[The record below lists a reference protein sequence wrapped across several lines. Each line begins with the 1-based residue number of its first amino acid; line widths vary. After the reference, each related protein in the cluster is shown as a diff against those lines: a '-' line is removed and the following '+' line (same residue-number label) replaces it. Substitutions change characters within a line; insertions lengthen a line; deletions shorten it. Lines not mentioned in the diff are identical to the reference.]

1 MMFEIPKNAF
11 KQAIADGRQQI
22 GLWCTLPDPYV
33 TEFLAHAGF
42 DWLLIDSEHTPS
54 DLKTI
59 GAQIQVA
66 READT
71 TIIVRPPVNDTV
83 VIKQYLDIGAQSL
96 LLPMVN
102 TATEARSA
110 VAAMRY
116 PPKGVRGVAGTTR
129 ATRFGRIKD
138 YHKNAHKE
146 LCLLVQVETKTAL
159 ENLEAIA
166 AVDGVDGIF
175 IGPSDLAASL
185 GHPGNPYEPSV
196 VATIERAIQRIRA
209 TGKPAGILAFD
220 EKYLHT
226 CIEQGTTFTAVGGD
240 IPLLLNGAEQL
251 AARFKPSK

>member
-1 MMFEIPKNAF
+1 MI
-11 KQAIADGRQQI
+11 
-22 GLWCTLPDPYV
+22 TLPDPYV
-33 TEFLAHAGF
+33 TEFLTHAGF

-66 READT
+66 RESDT
-71 TIIVRPPVNDTV
+71 TLIVRPPVNDTV
-83 VIKQYLDIGAQSL
+83 VIKQYLDIGAQTL

-102 TATEARSA
+102 SADEARAA

-116 PPKGVRGVAGTTR
+116 PPEGVRGVAGTTR
-129 ATRFGRIKD
+129 ATRFGRVKE

-146 LCLLVQVETKTAL
+146 LCLLVQVETETAL
-159 ENLEAIA
+159 TELEAIA
-166 AVDGVDGIF
+166 AVDGVDGVF

-185 GHPGNPYEPSV
+185 GHLGNPYEPSV
-196 VATIERAIQRIRA
+196 VATIETAIQRIRA

-220 EKYLHT
+220 EAYLRT

-240 IPLLLNGAEQL
+240 IGLLLSGAEQL
-251 AARFKPSK
+251 AARFKPAK

>member
-1 MMFEIPKNAF
+1 MMFENSKNAF
-11 KQAIADGRQQI
+11 KQAIAEGRHQV

-42 DWLLIDSEHTPS
+42 DWLLIDSEHTPT

-59 GAQIQVA
+59 GAQVNVA
-66 READT
+66 RDADT

-83 VIKQYLDIGAQSL
+83 IIKQYLDLGAQTL

-102 TATEARSA
+102 TADEARDA
-110 VAAMRY
+110 VAAMRF
-116 PPKGVRGVAGTTR
+116 PPEGVRGVAGTTR

-159 ENLEAIA
+159 DNLEDIA

-185 GHPGNPYEPSV
+185 GYPGNPFEPSV
-196 VATIERAIQRIRA
+196 IATIEKAIQRIRA

-220 EKYLHT
+220 EKYLRA

-251 AARFKPSK
+251 AARFKPDK